1 MWSYRTETIPR
12 GGGGHET
19 RASRIDERHPQSAGG
34 GHTAA
39 ISHTGISGA
48 NIAVSS
54 GNKL

>member
-1 MWSYRTETIPR
+1 MCSYRTETIPR